1 MTVARGVRSDGRT
14 VIMGAVVIATILAAG
29 RGIPAIARWQR
40 SSIQASRTELQT
52 RRSDARL
59 ARRLPVLRDRWR
71 GVGALTAGLDSVE
84 ITAPTAVAAGARLMN
99 VINELAQDAGVE
111 VSSARLDEL
120 DREQSRRAAVGVQLV
135 GGLEDLVVFL
145 STLEAGPPAAV
156 VTDFSITS
164 ASGPASVSA
173 QGKLQVAMTV
183 EVPVRRQA
191 P

>member
-1 MTVARGVRSDGRT
+1 MTVARWVRSDGRT

-29 RGIPAIARWQR
+29 RGIPAIVRWQR
-40 SSIQASRTELQT
+40 SSIQASRAELRA
-52 RRSDARL
+52 RRNDAGL
-59 ARRLPVLRDRWR
+59 ASRLPVLRDRRR

-111 VSSARLDEL
+111 VSSARLDER
-120 DREQSRRAAVGVQLV
+120 DREQSRRAAIGVQLD

-145 STLEAGPPAAV
+145 STLEAGPPAMA

-164 ASGPASVSA
+164 ANGPTSVSA
-173 QGKLQVAMTV
+173 TGKLQAAMTV
-183 EVPVRRQA
+183 AVPVRWKA